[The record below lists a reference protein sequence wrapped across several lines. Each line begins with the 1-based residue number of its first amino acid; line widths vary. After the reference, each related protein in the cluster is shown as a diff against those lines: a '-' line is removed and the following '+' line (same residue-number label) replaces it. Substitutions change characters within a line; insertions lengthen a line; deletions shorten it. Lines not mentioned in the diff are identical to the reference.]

1 MPFGDRTGPLGRG
14 PRTGRGAGFCSGFPV
29 PGYLNPIPGR
39 GFWGRGRGF
48 RHWYWATGLPGWARF
63 PTWGPFPASPSTGE
77 PASDEEKELL
87 KEQAESLRQA
97 LSDIEKRLAELEKEG
112 KE

>member
-48 RHWYWATGLPGWARF
+48 RHW
-63 PTWGPFPASPSTGE
+63 
-77 PASDEEKELL
+77 
-87 KEQAESLRQA
+87 
-97 LSDIEKRLAELEKEG
+97 
-112 KE
+112 